1 MKIGQKIF
9 QTALASIIA
18 VGFTVPA
25 QSLAAVLPNKVQAND
40 YFQMERMGPYFM
52 GQYFQGS
59 MHEIIAEKLGMT
71 TKELFEARIEGK
83 TIAELLKEKKLDP
96 ADVVKDI
103 LEERESVLNE
113 MIKAKMIKKED
124 KELLLERMKT
134 RLDAMINSE
143 TVVPRKSNDYYQG
156 SGCFMMNG
164 FPKGMSDPK
173 SMGRGKMKN
182 SFMWQR

>member
-1 MKIGQKIF
+1 MKAGRMLFYAAI
-9 QTALASIIA
+9 ALIIA
-18 VGFTVPA
+18 VGFTVPG

-40 YFQMERMGPYFM
+40 DLQMGRMGPYFM

-59 MHEIIAEKLGMT
+59 MHDTIAEKLGMT
-71 TKELFEARIEGK
+71 TKELFEARLEGK
-83 TIAELLKEKKLDP
+83 TIAELLKERKLDP

-173 SMGRGKMKN
+173 SMGRGKMRN
-182 SFMWQR
+182 GFMWWR